1 VSRFERRRSIATEPV
16 IAGARP
22 TMLEGDEPF
31 EVSCD
36 PAQQD
41 ALWKATSAR
50 RGTPVVLEV
59 RATLVPEGGDGPAT
73 IGVRLEGIRVGTLDP
88 DDAADLSEGLLAVMH
103 RNNTDVAVR
112 ARVVGGATAR
122 AGDRRQLDV
131 WVYLDPIDFG
141 FDPPALEAIRTGHS
155 VSADP
160 RWAAIL
166 PRESSERVRFLRNQL
181 KTEDA
186 PVQRHLMFNAL
197 EDVLY
202 RTRDSGPSALGEY
215 EQVVMAHDAEMAMIV
230 PALFAEFGGIPEL
243 PAYGHLARIL
253 ARRHRVTEAFHWATR
268 GLELYGDQ
276 GMNVEVVNDLR
287 ARADAYGRLVGQ
299 TLVRPADEQPTTP
312 ARPTPEPLPV
322 PMPVESSAAPAAWY
336 PDPTGRTEL
345 RFWDGARWTQHVST
359 NGTTGVD
366 RLR

>member
-112 ARVVGGATAR
+112 
-122 AGDRRQLDV
+122 
-131 WVYLDPIDFG
+131 
-141 FDPPALEAIRTGHS
+141 S
-155 VSADP
+155 
-160 RWAAIL
+160 
-166 PRESSERVRFLRNQL
+166 
-181 KTEDA
+181 
-186 PVQRHLMFNAL
+186 
-197 EDVLY
+197 
-202 RTRDSGPSALGEY
+202 
-215 EQVVMAHDAEMAMIV
+215 
-230 PALFAEFGGIPEL
+230 
-243 PAYGHLARIL
+243 
-253 ARRHRVTEAFHWATR
+253 
-268 GLELYGDQ
+268 
-276 GMNVEVVNDLR
+276 
-287 ARADAYGRLVGQ
+287 
-299 TLVRPADEQPTTP
+299 RP
-312 ARPTPEPLPV
+312 
-322 PMPVESSAAPAAWY
+322 
-336 PDPTGRTEL
+336 
-345 RFWDGARWTQHVST
+345 
-359 NGTTGVD
+359 D
-366 RLR
+366 RLRLRSTGSRGDPNRAQRFRRSTMGRDLAA